1 MSRRRERGEAVSWA
15 DAFGVVASPRFG
27 AILVLLLGQLAVLWP
42 ALKAASIPPAL
53 ATRAA

>member
-1 MSRRRERGEAVSWA
+1 MNPTQ
-15 DAFGVVASPRFG
+15 DAALESTSAGLR
-27 AILVLLLGQLAVLWP
+27 LGTEGHLAVLWP